1 MCDGCK
7 GLWDAIVFSTH
18 LLDLLLPLSLFSS
31 LLFCSLCTLG
41 PPLPPLPLLPSFPL
55 AGFSLSLWVS
65 VGAGTIRKA
74 QNLLKQ
80 YSQHGLDGKKG
91 GANLTPLEGKALQLP
106 PSHTHTPHVACPV
119 PVPIQLVSVLWF
131 VVFCAFEKQHSGSHK
146 HQCSFWIKLMQHS
159 LLCRITV
166 CEKMFEH
173 VYHVYLLERRKFS
186 NIVTKTPVEV
196 QKQL

>member
-1 MCDGCK
+1 MGCHC
-7 GLWDAIVFSTH
+7 FQHSS
-18 LLDLLLPLSLFSS
+18 PRSPPSS
-31 LLFCSLCTLG
+31 LSFF
-41 PPLPPLPLLPSFPL
+41 LPSFFVLCALWDPPSPHSHYFLPSLLL
-55 AGFSLSLWVS
+55 ASLSLWVS

-173 VYHVYLLERRKFS
+173 VYHVYLLERRKFA